1 MDADAWLVGHEPRER
16 SALEPDQID
25 VNIRVGQRAR
35 VVLHAGAAAEIRKR
49 DASELGLFRQENSAG
64 PRAHAAS
71 ICAVGAQKCMQL
83 RR

>member
-25 VNIRVGQRAR
+25 VNTRVGQRAR

-49 DASELGLFRQENSAG
+49 NDDRSHLELQSGQSRPPVINLT
-64 PRAHAAS
+64 
-71 ICAVGAQKCMQL
+71 
-83 RR
+83 RRWNVR